1 MEYQYSTK
9 DHIKFPEKYQM
20 TPFEDIEFLKAY
32 KKSRESNLELLK
44 KNVGMI
50 DNFDDILKKIP
61 FKQENKFYKKIKTDN
76 INTEKLL
83 KFLYVEVIEN
93 KKRNEELLSALIKK
107 FEIKKKIIEFY
118 NFELKENTTKFSN
131 LKNYILLSLIC
142 LLKYEK
148 TKNLKFLNVSLKLN
162 DTISSQIKK
171 LVISEDILLY
181 SFIIRKELEM
191 ISALCNKKGV
201 SYG

>member
-1 MEYQYSTK
+1 
-9 DHIKFPEKYQM
+9 M

-107 FEIKKKIIEFY
+107 FEIKKKIFEFY